1 MFGASATLLTAC
13 WVPEVP
19 SNTMSD
25 SEFDKPNLRRESKQG
40 SGRNEHQIQSPS
52 EAEVLLE
59 LFNLLEQ
66 YAPMWYAEEHHNRA
80 VVALRSSSKSNKPC

>member
-1 MFGASATLLTAC
+1 
-13 WVPEVP
+13 
-19 SNTMSD
+19 MSG
-25 SEFDKPNLRRESKQG
+25 SEFDKPKIRPESEHS
-40 SGRNEHQIQSPS
+40 SGQNQRQTLPPS

-66 YAPMWYAEEHHNRA
+66 YAPVWYAEEHHNRA